1 MYLFRGGILDGKA
14 GFTYCRLLGWY
25 EWMIVWKE
33 REIRAH
39 ARDKT

>member
-1 MYLFRGGILDGKA
+1 MFLFRGGILDGKA
-14 GFTYCRLLGWY
+14 GFTYCRLLAWY
-25 EWMIVWKE
+25 EWLIVRKE